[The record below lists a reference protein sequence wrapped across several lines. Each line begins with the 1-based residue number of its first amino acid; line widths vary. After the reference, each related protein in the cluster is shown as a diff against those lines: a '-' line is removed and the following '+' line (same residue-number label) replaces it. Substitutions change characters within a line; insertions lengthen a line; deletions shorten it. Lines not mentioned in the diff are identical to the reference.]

1 MQPTSASTSRR
12 NTLTAGSFT
21 PEPLTR
27 PAEESTAGS
36 ITGTT
41 PSQNVNLTV
50 TAVPGDEAG
59 LSSESGP
66 TFLGLVLG
74 TASGAAILALLLAL
88 IIVFYIRRRRSRRQK
103 EKASVT
109 SWHDEGLR
117 GDVISSPIDTV
128 RYEATTPHRQGARRG
143 SEPIYLLATAPT
155 NTQVPNIDTLRKT
168 NAASASHSSSN
179 AAAAPPKGAGSSIA
193 NEAAYPP
200 LPPEELFDDIV
211 YAQATTPNPSALYRQ
226 LESPVSPVMLS
237 PSNNLYKEL
246 ESPQEFPQSTSPR
259 RQLPPSPPK
268 KAAEPPRKSSVGEGR
283 VAPAPSP
290 VVPRKPR
297 FPITSDG
304 TAPLSDSNTVT
315 SSGITPA
322 ALSSTESKPAPEPP
336 AKPPRRKPA
345 ALLN

>member
-1 MQPTSASTSRR
+1 MNLKTCTISLSLERLAYRVQLTGEQGATSTTINGFPTTLTATSQTAISNVVNSTTASTASVEVMTTRQKNPPVTAHSTPMQPTSASTSRR

-128 RYEATTPHRQGARRG
+128 RYEATTPHRQGEVQDIIDHHFTRG
-143 SEPIYLLATAPT
+143 CCP
-155 NTQVPNIDTLRKT
+155 
-168 NAASASHSSSN
+168 H
-179 AAAAPPKGAGSSIA
+179 
-193 NEAAYPP
+193 
-200 LPPEELFDDIV
+200 
-211 YAQATTPNPSALYRQ
+211 
-226 LESPVSPVMLS
+226 
-237 PSNNLYKEL
+237 
-246 ESPQEFPQSTSPR
+246 
-259 RQLPPSPPK
+259 
-268 KAAEPPRKSSVGEGR
+268 
-283 VAPAPSP
+283 
-290 VVPRKPR
+290 
-297 FPITSDG
+297 
-304 TAPLSDSNTVT
+304 
-315 SSGITPA
+315 
-322 ALSSTESKPAPEPP
+322 
-336 AKPPRRKPA
+336 
-345 ALLN
+345 